1 MTDFDSLGA
10 RRQDDILANEIDPV
24 KTQYEALESFIALN
38 PVPNRIGSPVRLAK
52 EYLFATE
59 ARCREQVD
67 SWMQKLLADDL
78 ASEEDLEIISQA
90 LYRKVDDLQ
99 TQTDAFN
106 HTVQDILNADL
117 NAILRRHKGE

>member
-1 MTDFDSLGA
+1 MSDFDNIGA

-24 KTQYEALESFIALN
+24 KTQYEALESFMALN
-38 PVPNRIGSPVRLAK
+38 PVPGRIHMPVKRAK

-67 SWMQKLLADDL
+67 AWMQKLLADDL
-78 ASEEDLEIISQA
+78 ASEEDLEIISQV

-99 TQTDAFN
+99 THTDAFN

-117 NAILRRHKGE
+117 NAILCRYKGE